1 MGAGWATGP
10 QVPQL
15 KDHVS
20 PGVFFS
26 PLEFGNMQKINQP
39 DVVCEDPEETVAL
52 ASCSEHVSPL
62 ILGGGVLAELAS
74 EQHAHPAS
82 VPSAPS
88 VRGC

>member
-62 ILGGGVLAELAS
+62 ILGGGGSWRSWPLSSMPTLRLS
-74 EQHAHPAS
+74 PARR
-82 VPSAPS
+82 V
-88 VRGC
+88 

>member
-1 MGAGWATGP
+1 MGAGWATDP

-15 KDHVS
+15 KDRAS

-62 ILGGGVLAELAS
+62 ILGGGPGGAGL
-74 EQHAHPAS
+74 
-82 VPSAPS
+82 
-88 VRGC
+88 